1 MVSPPRK
8 PPRRG
13 NSFSGNGAWW
23 WSGQAWSPAVSPDRR
38 WRFNGLAWTPAAQR
52 AWAPR
57 GVPVFGAGWIV
68 LLAGWLIVAAVQLV
82 ADYPASPSS
91 TQTGV
96 VAGLAGLALAAT
108 AGWGF
113 ILGRHRLWAWIWI
126 SVPVGTV
133 VEMVFYEMAMLAV
146 PGPNGESQ
154 DTAASVWLVILTV
167 PTALLLLGLL
177 WLGAGASRLRVGS
190 GISEA
195 RSDHVPN

>member
-1 MVSPPRK
+1 MVNPPRK
-8 PPRRG
+8 PPHRG
-13 NSFSGNGAWW
+13 NSFSGDGSWW
-23 WSGQAWSPAVSPDRR
+23 WSGQAWLPTVSPDRR
-38 WRFNGLAWTPAAQR
+38 WRFNGVTWTPAAQR
-52 AWAPR
+52 VWAPR
-57 GVPVFGAGWIV
+57 GVPVYGVGW
-68 LLAGWLIVAAVQLV
+68 LAPLAGWLIVAAVQLV

-96 VAGLAGLALAAT
+96 VVVLAGLALAAT

-113 ILGRHRLWAWIWI
+113 VLGRHRLWAWIWVT
-126 SVPVGTV
+126 VPVGMV
-133 VEMVFYEMAMLAV
+133 VEMDFYVVAMLAV

-154 DTAASVWLVILTV
+154 DTAASAGLVILTA

-177 WLGAGASRLRVGS
+177 WLGAGASRLRAGS